1 MRIIMV
7 EPERS
12 PYEMELE
19 DSLGAMQRVVLAV
32 LLKLSTS
39 QEDETQP

>member
-19 DSLGAMQRVVLAV
+19 DSLSYAALCWRYY
-32 LLKLSTS
+32 
-39 QEDETQP
+39 